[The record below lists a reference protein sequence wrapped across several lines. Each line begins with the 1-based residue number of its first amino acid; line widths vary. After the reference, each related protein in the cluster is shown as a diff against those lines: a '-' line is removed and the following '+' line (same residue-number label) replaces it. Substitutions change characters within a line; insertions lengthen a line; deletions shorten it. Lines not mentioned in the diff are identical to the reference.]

1 MGNDKVIQINT
12 GIFPYIMKVALA
24 KPSIENTPDKGS
36 HDVLSKINPPEI
48 MIDLPRGAYVLYL
61 KKIARERNVPEL
73 RLLEQYSNGTEFSDA
88 DYEELIKLIMTPV
101 NRNWTQTVQ
110 GDVLG
115 AYGVN
120 VENDE
125 NGNMKFALIEDAL
138 PTIKVEAWECIILD
152 ILKQATSDIIECF
165 DFPSSFSRKKP
176 NSSNEDT
183 LKYDLGAWKFS
194 SDIAEQSLS
203 NSLRTA
209 LLFTL
214 VSYCYGDT
222 KNQYGSFSEFF
233 DAEYFKRVSLIH
245 GIWRN
250 RGANENIKYIP
261 LYDSFHNLDG
271 LVKTELIEIL
281 KAVLDDPNFALDE
294 KQTLINRLI
303 DGTGAFH
310 QGISSADAVLEQNLI
325 KPVFNFVLL
334 REKAKETL
342 ASAEILFS
350 EEKYHD
356 CANRCYYAMMFTLK
370 ALLESKGLLA
380 AWKANELKEA
390 ETHKS
395 LENSLSSLVSQGI
408 LDPSDQASF
417 EFVRDHRWKCDYSI
431 YKFEKPDADSCVK
444 KAQAFYSK
452 VEMLTT

>member
-12 GIFPYIMKVALA
+12 LIFPYIMKVALA
-24 KPSIENTPDKGS
+24 KPSIDNPSDKGS
-36 HDVLSKINPPEI
+36 HDILSRINPPEI
-48 MIDLPRGAYVLYL
+48 IIDLPRGVYVLYL
-61 KKIARERNVPEL
+61 RKIASEHSEPEL
-73 RLLEQYSNGTEFSDA
+73 HLLEQYSDGVAFSDA

-101 NRNWTQTVQ
+101 NRSWTQTIQ

-125 NGNMKFALIEDAL
+125 NGNMRFALIEDAL

-152 ILKQATSDIIECF
+152 ILKQSTSDIIECF

-176 NSSNEDT
+176 NSSNEDS

-203 NSLRTA
+203 NALRTA

-214 VSYCYGDT
+214 VSYCYGDA
-222 KNQYGSFSEFF
+222 KSQYGSFSEFF
-233 DAEYFKRVSLIH
+233 DAEYFKRVSLIY
-245 GIWRN
+245 GIWSN
-250 RGANENIKYIP
+250 RGSNDNIKYIP

-271 LVKTELIEIL
+271 LAKTELIDIL

-294 KQTLINRLI
+294 KQTLTNRLI
-303 DGTGAFH
+303 DGAGAFH

-350 EEKYHD
+350 EGKYHD

-370 ALLESKGLLA
+370 ALLENKGLLA
-380 AWKANELKEA
+380 AWKTDELKEA
-390 ETHKS
+390 ESHKS
-395 LENSLSSLVSQGI
+395 LENSLSNLVSQGV
-408 LDPSDQASF
+408 LDATDQANF

-431 YKFEKPDADSCVK
+431 YRFDKPDADSCVR
-444 KAQAFYSK
+444 KAQAFYAKFELLS
-452 VEMLTT
+452 T

>member
-12 GIFPYIMKVALA
+12 RIFPCIMKVAFA
-24 KPSIENTPDKGS
+24 KPRSENTSDKDS
-36 HDVLSKINPPEI
+36 HDVLSKINSPEI

-61 KKIARERNVPEL
+61 KKIARERIEPEL
-73 RLLEQYSNGTEFSDA
+73 HLLEQYSNGMGFSDD
-88 DYEELIKLIMTPV
+88 DYEELLKLIMTSV
-101 NRNWTQTVQ
+101 NRTWVHSVH

-115 AYGVN
+115 TYGVN
-120 VENDE
+120 IENDE

-138 PTIKVEAWECIILD
+138 PAIKVEAWECIIFD
-152 ILKQATSDIIECF
+152 ILKQSTADIIDCF
-165 DFPSSFSRKKP
+165 DFASSFSRKKP
-176 NSSNEDT
+176 NNSNEDS
-183 LKYDLGAWKFS
+183 LKFDLGAWKFS

-203 NSLRTA
+203 NALRTA
-209 LLFTL
+209 LFFTL
-214 VSYCYGDT
+214 VSYCYGDI
-222 KNQYGSFSEFF
+222 KSQYGSFSEFF
-233 DAEYFKRVSLIH
+233 DAEYFKRVSLIY
-245 GIWRN
+245 GIWSN
-250 RGANENIKYIP
+250 RGSNESIKYIP

-271 LVKTELIEIL
+271 LAKTELIEIL

-303 DGTGAFH
+303 DGAGAFH

-408 LDPSDQASF
+408 LDPTDQASF

>member
-1 MGNDKVIQINT
+1 MGNDKVIQVNT
-12 GIFPYIMKVALA
+12 RIFPCIMKVGFA
-24 KPSIENTPDKGS
+24 KPRSEHTSDKDF
-36 HDVLSKINPPEI
+36 HDVLSKINSPEI

-61 KKIARERNVPEL
+61 KKIARERTEPEL
-73 RLLEQYSNGTEFSDA
+73 RLLEQYSNGMDFSDA

-101 NRNWTQTVQ
+101 NRSWTQTVQ
-110 GDVLG
+110 GDILS

-120 VENDE
+120 IENDD

-152 ILKQATSDIIECF
+152 ILKQSTSDIIECF
-165 DFPSSFSRKKP
+165 DFPSSFSRNNPANGK
-176 NSSNEDT
+176 EDT
-183 LKYDLGAWKFS
+183 LEYNLGAWKFS
-194 SDIAEQSLS
+194 SDVAEQSLS
-203 NSLRTA
+203 NALRAA
-209 LLFTL
+209 LIFTL
-214 VSYCYGDT
+214 VSYCYGDA
-222 KNQYGSFSEFF
+222 KAQYGSFSEFF
-233 DAEYFKRVSLIH
+233 DAEYFKRVSLIY

-250 RGANENIKYIP
+250 RGSNENIKYIP
-261 LYDSFHNLDG
+261 LYDSFYNLDG
-271 LVKTELIEIL
+271 LAKTELIEIL
-281 KAVLDDPNFALDE
+281 KAVLDDPDFALDE

-303 DGTGAFH
+303 DGAGAFH

-350 EEKYHD
+350 EGKYHD
-356 CANRCYYAMMFTLK
+356 SANRCYYAMMFTLK
-370 ALLESKGLLA
+370 ALLENKGLLA

-395 LENSLSSLVSQGI
+395 LENSLQGLVSQGI
-408 LDPSDQASF
+408 LDPTDQASF